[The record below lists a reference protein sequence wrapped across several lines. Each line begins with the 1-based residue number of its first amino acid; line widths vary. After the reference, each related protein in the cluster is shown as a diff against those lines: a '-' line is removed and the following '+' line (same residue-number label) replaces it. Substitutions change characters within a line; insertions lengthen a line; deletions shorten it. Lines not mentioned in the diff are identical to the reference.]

1 MIETI
6 REQRLIEK
14 LNRDLDINKKNVQA
28 IIELIKFNMLSTNK
42 TKVEIELK
50 HYITFIQSLSS
61 NLDE

>member
-14 LNRDLDINKKNVQA
+14 LNRYLDINHENVQA
-28 IIELIKFNMLSTNK
+28 IIKWIKFNMLSTNK